1 MKILG
6 VIPAR
11 YASTRFEGKPLKD
24 INGNTMIEWV
34 YKRAE
39 NADIDKLV
47 VATDDERIFNTVK
60 KFGGNAVMTSKE
72 HENGTS
78 RIIEVI
84 NTPEYNDFD
93 FIINIQGDEP
103 LIDIKSINLL
113 ADNYRKEKSE
123 IVTLKKE
130 FNKNENIEN
139 PNIVKVITD
148 FNDNAV
154 YFSRSAI
161 PYERNSMKNFKYYKH
176 IGIYGYTSKFL
187 NELKSLKEGILE
199 KIESLEQLR
208 FIENGYKIKVLETVS
223 EVIGVDTEE
232 DLKEVI
238 KYIKKNGIIL

>member
-24 INGNTMIEWV
+24 INGHTMIEWV

-60 KFGGNAVMTSKE
+60 NFGGNAVMTSKE

-148 FNDNAV
+148 FNDNAI
-154 YFSRSAI
+154 YFSRSVI
-161 PYERNSMKNFKYYKH
+161 PYERNSVENFKYYKH

-187 NELKSLKEGILE
+187 NELKNLKEGILE

-238 KYIKKNGIIL
+238 KYIKENGIIL

>member
-1 MKILG
+1 
-6 VIPAR
+6 
-11 YASTRFEGKPLKD
+11 
-24 INGNTMIEWV
+24 
-34 YKRAE
+34 
-39 NADIDKLV
+39 
-47 VATDDERIFNTVK
+47 
-60 KFGGNAVMTSKE
+60 MTSKE

-148 FNDNAV
+148 FNDNAI

-238 KYIKKNGIIL
+238 KYIKENGIIL

>member
-34 YKRAE
+34 YKRTE

-47 VATDDERIFNTVK
+47 VATDDERIFNNVK
-60 KFGGNAVMTSKE
+60 NFGGNAVMTSKE

-161 PYERNSMKNFKYYKH
+161 PYERNSIESFKYYKH

-238 KYIKKNGIIL
+238 KYIKENGIIL